1 MLDGPGMT
9 PARPKTARRP
19 AAVAGANPPQRERG
33 IDRVIAILDFIHRQG
48 RPVRIGDLV
57 DGLKAP
63 RSSIYDLVRS
73 LTAGG
78 LLESQG
84 DGAVFF
90 GSALYFY
97 GADYLREHDIFRRG
111 REEVDRLAQET
122 GEMCQF
128 CVPHNGKFTVVHMRY
143 GTRSFNISS
152 GIGIEIPI
160 TWTASGR
167 LFCCGLDDDEIG
179 ARLAADDFT
188 LPNGQIISP
197 AGFIASVRL
206 AERQG
211 YFIASGLVDVYT
223 HCIAAPVFD
232 ERGQVIATVCFIV
245 LIDTPEER
253 IAELRDTLIAS
264 GKALSVLS

>member
-1 MLDGPGMT
+1 MSDIHGIIS
-9 PARPKTARRP
+9 ARAKKARRTVAP
-19 AAVAGANPPQRERG
+19 AEKKPPQRERG
-33 IDRVIAILDFIHRQG
+33 IDRLMAILDFIHRQG
-48 RPVRIGDLV
+48 RPVRIADLAE
-57 DGLKAP
+57 GLSAP

-73 LTAGG
+73 LTAAG
-78 LLESQG
+78 LLESRG
-84 DGAVFF
+84 DGVVFF
-90 GSALYFY
+90 GATLYFY

-128 CVPHNGKFTVVHMRY
+128 CAPHNGKFTVVHMRY

-160 TWTASGR
+160 PWTASGR
-167 LFCCGLDDDEIG
+167 LFCGGLSDDEIR
-179 ARLAADDFT
+179 ARLAPEDFT
-188 LPNGQIISP
+188 LPNGRIISP
-197 AGFIASVRL
+197 EDFIASVRL

-232 ERGQVIATVCFIV
+232 ERGQVIASVCFVV

-264 GKALSVLS
+264 GKALSVFR

>member
-1 MLDGPGMT
+1 MSDSPGII
-9 PARPKTARRP
+9 PPRPKKARRI
-19 AAVAGANPPQRERG
+19 VAQAEEKSPQRERG
-33 IDRVIAILDFIHRQG
+33 VDRLIAILDFIHRQG
-48 RPVRIGDLV
+48 KPVRIADLAE
-57 DGLKAP
+57 GLNAP
-63 RSSIYDLVRS
+63 RSTIYDLVRV
-73 LTAGG
+73 LTAAG
-78 LLESQG
+78 LLESRG
-84 DGAVFF
+84 EGAVFF

-128 CVPHNGKFTVVHMRY
+128 CVPHNGKFTVAHMRY

-160 TWTASGR
+160 PWTASGR
-167 LFCCGLDDDEIG
+167 LFCAGLSDEAITERF
-179 ARLAADDFT
+179 APEDFI
-188 LPNGQIISP
+188 LPNGQVIP
-197 AGFIASVRL
+197 AEDFIASVRL

-232 ERGQVIATVCFIV
+232 ERGQVIASMCFIV
-245 LIDTPEER
+245 LIDTPEKR
-253 IAELRDTLIAS
+253 IAELRDTLIAC
-264 GKALSVLS
+264 GKALSMVR